1 MTTQTLPHSAD
12 DDTQQVARPA
22 GLGGLAGTARR
33 LAEMDLDPP
42 SGPVPADVLAYFER
56 AVAGEARRRRQA
68 PLAAASPLIART
80 ARTPAP
86 AFAGAGRRKG

>member
-12 DDTQQVARPA
+12 DDTLQVTRPA
-22 GLGGLAGTARR
+22 GLGDPAGRARR

-56 AVAGEARRRRQA
+56 AIAGEARRK
-68 PLAAASPLIART
+68 AA
-80 ARTPAP
+80 
-86 AFAGAGRRKG
+86 